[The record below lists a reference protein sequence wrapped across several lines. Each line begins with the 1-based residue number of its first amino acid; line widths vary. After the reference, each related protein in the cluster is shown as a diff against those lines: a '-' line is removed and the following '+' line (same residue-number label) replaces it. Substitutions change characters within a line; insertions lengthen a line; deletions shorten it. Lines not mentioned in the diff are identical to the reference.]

1 MMDAQSIIIIGN
13 TLIMGATLIATLY
26 RIKIERDQIKVTI
39 ENTESKRC
47 LAVLRKHVK
56 TEKEE
61 IVKMNKRELKEFLE
75 SIEHIGEE

>member
-1 MMDAQSIIIIGN
+1 MDAQSIIIIGN

>member
-47 LAVLRKHVK
+47 LEVLRKHVK

-75 SIEHIGEE
+75 SIEHIGE